1 MSSTLSIATPPFGN
15 LFNKLAVTT
24 NQTDR
29 LLHYSHLLTRTLGV
43 SKILFPNNEFN
54 TRTARYADTYNQ
66 FQTTEYA
73 WGIVDNLTNLG
84 SWRTQNGLENTS
96 NLTGIIAELTCWV
109 PYLKMLGLVT
119 LSDTQTIGNL
129 AVYGARPFASLG
141 MLANLRVQKTLDV
154 IGIGSLIISLC
165 LAVKN
170 ISKKSVQANDTASD
184 QEIEARNASLTSLKV
199 TTVYFGLVFSTL
211 LTSWNRLRPCSALI
225 SSIGAAAAC
234 FGLRSA
240 WKSSE
245 AANAAAAGVARPAR
259 AAAARPARAAAGRTV
274 TVWNSAAH
282 YLLSPFKILSQ
293 LRKGP
298 DGQDKLYKT
307 IKNSAV
313 LLSLYHKANGKE
325 VPEVLNQISSATGA
339 ASGVIN
345 SFIAFGRL
353 NELNLYNEQS
363 ALNKALENGST
374 YNWMK
379 VITPGFYGVNKL
391 AEAAIQLRNTHTLQ
405 YASELISRAT
415 FGSVAQNM
423 GQNKLWSKLEII
435 KDSSTT
441 IAASADLYVKT
452 KDLKEGRGDAWE
464 NKVAIL
470 GNIQKL
476 FLSQYKRIIEPV
488 VKPLVPKQNQW
499 MLEFV
504 LPSVGLFTALTLG
517 YKTIYKARE
526 VEKKAAAAAA

>member
-1 MSSTLSIATPPFGN
+1 MSSTLSIATHPFGN

-84 SWRTQNGLENTS
+84 NWRTQNGLENTS

-165 LAVKN
+165 LAAKN
-170 ISKKSVQANDTASD
+170 ISNKSAQANDTATA
-184 QEIEARNASLTSLKV
+184 QKIETQNASLTSLKV

-211 LTSWNRLRPCSALI
+211 FTSWTRLRPGSALI

-234 FGLRSA
+234 FGVRSA

-245 AANAAAAGVARPAR
+245 AANAAVAGF
-259 AAAARPARAAAGRTV
+259 ARPARAAAGRTV

-405 YASELISRAT
+405 YASELISRAII
-415 FGSVAQNM
+415 GSVAQNM
-423 GQNKLWSKLEII
+423 GQNKLWSKFESI
-435 KDSSTT
+435 KDYSTT
-441 IAASADLYVKT
+441 IAASADLYIKIA
-452 KDLKEGRGDAWE
+452 DLKKRKGDSWE
-464 NKVAIL
+464 HKVSVL
-470 GNIQKL
+470 GNIEKI

-488 VKPLVPKQNQW
+488 VKPLVPKQHQW

-504 LPSVGLFTALTLG
+504 LPTVGLLTALTLG

-526 VEKKAAAAAA
+526 AEKKAAAAA

>member
-1 MSSTLSIATPPFGN
+1 MSSTLSIAGN

-24 NQTDR
+24 NQTER

-54 TRTARYADTYNQ
+54 TRTARYVDTYNQ

-84 SWRTQNGLENTS
+84 NWRTQNGLEKTS
-96 NLTGIIAELTCWV
+96 NLTGIVAELTCWV

-129 AVYGARPFASLG
+129 SVYGARPFASLG

-165 LAVKN
+165 LAAKN
-170 ISKKSVQANDTASD
+170 ISNKLAQTNDAATE
-184 QEIEARNASLTSLKV
+184 QEREAQNASLTSLKV

-211 LTSWNRLRPCSALI
+211 FISCTRLRPARAYI
-225 SSIGAAAAC
+225 SSVGAAAAC
-234 FGLRSA
+234 FGVRSA
-240 WKSSE
+240 WKSSQ
-245 AANAAAAGVARPAR
+245 AVARR
-259 AAAARPARAAAGRTV
+259 SAARPARAAAVRPV

-313 LLSLYHKANGKE
+313 LLSLYHKANGRE
-325 VPEVLNQISSATGA
+325 VPEVLNQISSSTGA

-353 NELNLYNEQS
+353 NELNPYNEQS
-363 ALNKALENGST
+363 ALKKARAAGTLNS
-374 YNWMK
+374 WLK
-379 VITPGFYGVNKL
+379 VVTPGFYGVNKL
-391 AEAAIQLRNTHTLQ
+391 AEAAIQLRNTQALQ
-405 YASELISRAT
+405 YASELISRAVI
-415 FGSVAQNM
+415 GGVAQTM
-423 GQNKLWSKLEII
+423 GQNKLWLKFESI
-435 KDSSTT
+435 KDYSTT
-441 IAASADLYVKT
+441 IAASADLYT
-452 KDLKEGRGDAWE
+452 KIEDLKNRRGDSWE
-464 NKVAIL
+464 HKISVL
-470 GNIQKL
+470 GNIEKI

-488 VKPLVPKQNQW
+488 VKPLVPKQHQW

-517 YKTIYKARE
+517 YKTVYKARE
-526 VEKKAAAAAA
+526 VEKKAAAAA